1 MGRKLQQFAPLFL
14 TPMFEGD
21 SPTKAQRYK
30 DNVVY
35 KMAKTEFLLHFSKD
49 NTVQYEMIEYDTE
62 SNYLCKIKNQA
73 MENYIKQNDVS
84 REYPFS
90 LSTVHRWR
98 RDGTLTTY
106 RQGKRR
112 VLLSRDELN
121 ALLVSKEKV
130 AIGSGD
136 EENRSRNVN
145 PKSEGKDSHFS
156 SGLQNITFKNNK
168 SKKDEDLRPE
178 K

>member
-1 MGRKLQQFAPLFL
+1 MTQEWYKFAIQ
-14 TPMFEGD
+14 
-21 SPTKAQRYK
+21 KRYTM
-30 DNVVY
+30 N
-35 KMAKTEFLLHFSKD
+35 F
-49 NTVQYEMIEYDTE
+49 
-62 SNYLCKIKNQA
+62 
-73 MENYIKQNDVS
+73 IKQNDVS

-121 ALLVSKEKV
+121 ALVVSKEKV

-145 PKSEGKDSHFS
+145 PKSGGKDSHFS

>member
-1 MGRKLQQFAPLFL
+1 
-14 TPMFEGD
+14 MF
-21 SPTKAQRYK
+21 YM
-30 DNVVY
+30 
-35 KMAKTEFLLHFSKD
+35 MAKTEFLLHFSKG
-49 NTVQYEMIEYDTE
+49 NTVWNEMIGNDTE
-62 SNYLCKIKNQA
+62 SGYLCKIKSQA
-73 MENYIKQNDVS
+73 MDNFIKQNDVS

-121 ALLVSKEKV
+121 ALVVSKEKV

-136 EENRSRNVN
+136 EENQNRNVN

-168 SKKDEDLRPE
+168 SKKNEDLRPE